1 MILITGSVPI
11 VALLAEFQTRRM
23 KVYVL
28 VFAFSNMCSQLRR
41 SVYQLRSCIGNYQVV
56 FGDVADSGRV
66 EAERACGDVVSVDAI
81 MAGVWRY
88 SHEQHFVSRYAC
100 WVIVVCD
107 ESVGKVKEGSTAK
120 TRGRA

>member
-1 MILITGSVPI
+1 MYRKL
-11 VALLAEFQTRRM
+11 
-23 KVYVL
+23 
-28 VFAFSNMCSQLRR
+28 
-41 SVYQLRSCIGNYQVV
+41 LRSD
-56 FGDVADSGRV
+56 FGHVADSGRV